1 MTDETIR
8 TLTFAARAAR
18 AYAAG
23 VGARRVF
30 PDDEALKG
38 LSAFDEEFPERPSP
52 GEETIALLDRAG
64 SPASVATTG
73 GRYFGFVTGASLPA
87 ALGADWLVSAWDQPA
102 LAPVAGPGV
111 AAIEK
116 VAARWTLDALAL
128 PAAMTVVF
136 PASASYGSIVGLAA
150 ARRAVLLR
158 RGWDVDERGLAGA
171 PPFRV
176 VIGAEAHSTL
186 IKGLGVLGLGR
197 KAAEIVPGDDEGRM
211 RADLL
216 PPLDETTIICA
227 QAGNVNSGAFDPLT
241 EISEKARAAGA
252 WLHVDG
258 AFGLWARASAR
269 FAPLAAGAEHA
280 DSLTTD
286 GHKWLNTPYDC
297 GIAIVRDRA
306 MLTGAMSLA
315 AAYLPEDETPPAKD
329 SLIELSRR
337 ARGVTVWAA
346 LRSLGRE
353 GLAALIERTCD
364 HARALAAGLSAEG
377 FEIRNEVVLNQ
388 VVASFGDAARTEAIR
403 RHVERSGETWVGPTE
418 WRGKPAFRISVSSHA
433 TTAEDV
439 ARTIAAFRAARDRT
453 G

>member
-8 TLTFAARAAR
+8 TLTIAAGAAR
-18 AYAAG
+18 AYAAA
-23 VGARRVF
+23 VNDRRVF
-30 PDDEALKG
+30 PDAAALAA
-38 LSAFDEEFPERPSP
+38 LSAFDEALPEQGAPA
-52 GEETIALLDRAG
+52 EETIAMLDRYG
-64 SPASVATTG
+64 SPASIASTG
-73 GRYFGFVTGASLPA
+73 GRYFGFVTGGALPA

-102 LAPVAGPGV
+102 LAPVAAPGV

-116 VAARWTLDALAL
+116 IAARWTLDALKL
-128 PAAMTVVF
+128 PASMSVVF
-136 PASASYGSIVGLAA
+136 PASASFGSMVGLAA

-158 RGWDVDERGLAGA
+158 RGWDVDEKGLMGA
-171 PPFRV
+171 PEFRV

-197 KAAEIVPGDDEGRM
+197 KSAEIVPVDDQGRL

-216 PPLDETTIICA
+216 PPLDETTIVCA

-241 EISEKARAAGA
+241 EIAAKARAAGA

-258 AFGLWARASAR
+258 AFGLWARASRR
-269 FAPLAAGAEHA
+269 FAPLAAGAEMA

-297 GIAIVRDRA
+297 GIAIVKDRA

-315 AAYLPEDETPPAKD
+315 AAYLPEEETPPAKD

-337 ARGVTVWAA
+337 GRGVTVWAA

-353 GLAALIERTCD
+353 GLAAMIERTCD
-364 HARALAAGLSAEG
+364 HARMLADGLAALG
-377 FEIRNEVVLNQ
+377 FEIHNDVVLNQ
-388 VVASFGDAARTEAIR
+388 VVASFGDKARTDAIR
-403 RHVERSGETWVGPTE
+403 LHVERSGEAWVGPTH
-418 WRGKPAFRISVSSHA
+418 WRGRPALRLSVSSHA
-433 TTAEDV
+433 TTADDV
-439 ARTIAAFRAARDRT
+439 ARTIAAFRTARDGT
-453 G
+453 E